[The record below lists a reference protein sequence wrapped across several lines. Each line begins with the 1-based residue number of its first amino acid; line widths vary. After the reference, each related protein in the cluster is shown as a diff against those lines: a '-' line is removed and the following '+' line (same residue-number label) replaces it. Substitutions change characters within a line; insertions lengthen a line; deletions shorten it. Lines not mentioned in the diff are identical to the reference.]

1 MTRSHDLVI
10 VGAGSGNSIV
20 DACPDLDV
28 AIVEHGAFGGTCLN
42 VGCIPSKMLS
52 YTAGLAEHVR
62 QANRYDLD
70 ATLARV
76 RWRDIRDRV
85 FGRLDAVAEQGRQH
99 RTAECPNVTVYSGD
113 ARFIGHKT
121 LRIEYARGA
130 AAEIS
135 GDRIVL
141 AAGARPLVP
150 EPFASAGVPY
160 ETSDTIMRLG
170 RPPARLAIVGGG
182 YIAAEFAHV
191 FEQAGSAITM
201 IEMADRLIGEQNET
215 IASTFTELARQRYDV
230 HLGHQVDAV
239 TGEAGNIRLRL
250 DDGTPVEADTLLLA
264 AGRVPN
270 GDRLDL
276 AKTGLEL
283 DAGGRIDV
291 DSQQRTAVDGIYA
304 LGDISSP
311 IQLKHVANRQ
321 ADVVAHNLLHPGEP
335 VESDLD
341 ALPAAIFTSP
351 QIASVGLTEQQC
363 RHRGLDYTTGVQRYE
378 GTAYGWAM
386 EDGVGFCKVLAER
399 GTGRLLGAHVLG
411 AQAAILIQPL
421 VVALTF
427 DIEAAAL
434 AERPYWIHPALTEV
448 VQNALLQLVR

>member
-1 MTRSHDLVI
+1 VTRSHDLVI

-52 YTAGLAEHVR
+52 YTAGVAEQVH
-62 QANRYDLD
+62 QADRYDLD
-70 ATLARV
+70 ATLAQV

-85 FGRLDAVAEQGRQH
+85 FGRIDAVAEQSRHH
-99 RTAECPNVTVYSGD
+99 RMAECPNLTVYAGD

-121 LRIEYARGA
+121 LRIEYAGGT

-160 ETSDTIMRLG
+160 ETSDTIMRLD

-191 FEQAGSAITM
+191 FGEAGSTITM
-201 IEMADRLIGEQNET
+201 IDMADRLIGDQDET

-230 HLGHQVDAV
+230 RLGHQVDAV
-239 TGEAGNIRLRL
+239 TGHAGNIRLRL
-250 DDGTPVEADTLLLA
+250 DDGAPVEADTLLLA

-283 DAGGRIDV
+283 DAGGRIAV
-291 DSQQRTAVDGIYA
+291 DSQQRTSVDGIYA
-304 LGDISSP
+304 LGDVSSP
-311 IQLKHVANRQ
+311 IQLKHLANRQ
-321 ADVVAHNLLHPGEP
+321 AAVVAHNLLHPGEP
-335 VESDLD
+335 VESNLD

-363 RHRGLDYTTGVQRYE
+363 RHRGLDYTTGVQRYD

-386 EDGVGFCKVLAER
+386 EDDTGFCKVLADR

-427 DIEAAAL
+427 DVDAAAL
-434 AERPYWIHPALTEV
+434 AERPYWIHPALTEI
-448 VQNALLQLVR
+448 VQNALLQLDR